1 MSSTMS
7 SPLLTHSS
15 RSLTSVQSFVI
26 GDERL
31 DTLSEVSILESGN
44 QLVEYYRAEVK
55 LHNEKLDNSESGQQ
69 LGGAQGGDQTGC
81 LVIFGYTLGGHEI
94 HKKAQMIF

>member
-69 LGGAQGGDQTGC
+69 LGGRRPGPAYVGGDQGG
-81 LVIFGYTLGGHEI
+81 IQSGYSVHISTR
-94 HKKAQMIF
+94 